1 MRLFWKEH
9 VPLLL
14 FLVPQILLVPLLYW
28 LAGNSQAEIAAYACV
43 LSFTLLISYLFY
55 RYISNRELYR
65 RVTEPPRTLEDLLQP
80 TGDTPLAEAL
90 DELLKS
96 GYRLY
101 EAELYRYGK
110 QREHHAAFT
119 GRWVHQMK
127 TPISV
132 IQLTL
137 ENEREKET
145 IPEAVLDSIQEEL
158 DRLRK
163 GLEMALYTSRLEQ
176 FEHDFHVVPVSL
188 LTVVNEAVA
197 DHRKLFIRKAV
208 HPDIRIDEEV
218 EVYSDKKWL
227 TFVLGQLITNAVNYS
242 AGVGDKVELTAYLR
256 GKKTV
261 LEVRDYG
268 IGILKEDIRR
278 IFEPYYTGQRGRQ
291 YSESTGMGLYLVREV
306 CNRLGHQVELESTP
320 GQGTTVRL
328 LFEQQRPFE

>member
-1 MRLFWKEH
+1 MRLFWKEQL
-9 VPLLL
+9 PLLL
-14 FLVPQILLVPLLYW
+14 FLVPQILLVPFIYW
-28 LAGNSQAEIAAYACV
+28 LAGSGQSEIALYALL
-43 LSFTLLISYLFY
+43 LSFTLLLGCLIY
-55 RYISNRELYR
+55 RYVSHREVYR
-65 RVTEPPRTLEDLLQP
+65 RLTEPPRTLEELLQP
-80 TGDTPLAEAL
+80 VGETPLALAL
-90 DELLKS
+90 QELLES

-101 EAELYRYGK
+101 EAELDRYGK
-110 QREHHAAFT
+110 QREHQSAFA

-145 IPEAVLDSIQEEL
+145 IPEATLDSIQEEL
-158 DRLRK
+158 DRLRT

-176 FEHDFHVVPVSL
+176 FEHDFHVAPVSL
-188 LTVVNEAVA
+188 LKVVNEAVA
-197 DHRKLFIRKAV
+197 DHRKLFIRKSV
-208 HPDIRIDEEV
+208 SPDIRIGEEL

-227 TFVLGQLITNAVNYS
+227 TFVVGQLITNAVNYS
-242 AGVGDKVELTAYLR
+242 AGAGDKVEFTACVR

-278 IFEPYYTGQRGRQ
+278 VFEPYYTGQRGRQ
-291 YSESTGMGLYLVREV
+291 YRESTGMGLYLVGEV
-306 CNRLGHQVELESTP
+306 CTRLGHKVELVSEP

-328 LFEQQRPFE
+328 LFERQPR

>member
-1 MRLFWKEH
+1 MRLFWKEQ

-14 FLVPQILLVPLLYW
+14 FLVPQILLVPFLFW
-28 LAGNSQAEIAAYACV
+28 LAGVRQTEIAVYGLL
-43 LSFTLLISYLFY
+43 LSFTLLLLYLIY
-55 RYISNRELYR
+55 RYFSNREVYR
-65 RVTEPPRTLEDLLQP
+65 RMTEPPRTLEELLQP
-80 TGDTPLAEAL
+80 AGETPLALAL
-90 DELLKS
+90 HELLES

-110 QREHHAAFT
+110 QREHQTAFT

-137 ENEREKET
+137 ENEREQET
-145 IPEAVLDSIQEEL
+145 IPETVLDSIQEEL

-176 FEHDFHVVPVSL
+176 FEHDFHVAPIPL
-188 LTVVNEAVA
+188 LAAVNEAVA
-197 DHRKLFIRKAV
+197 EHRKLFIRKGV
-208 HPDIRIDEEV
+208 YPDIRIGEELV
-218 EVYSDKKWL
+218 AYSDKKWL

-242 AGVGDKVELTAYLR
+242 SGVGDKVVFTAYVR

-261 LEVRDYG
+261 LDVRDYG
-268 IGILKEDIRR
+268 IGILTEDIRR
-278 IFEPYYTGQRGRQ
+278 VFEPYYTGQRGRQ

-306 CNRLGHQVELESTP
+306 CSRLGHRVELESAP

-328 LFEQQRPFE
+328 LFERQPV

>member
-1 MRLFWKEH
+1 MRLFWREH

-14 FLVPQILLVPLLYW
+14 VLVPQILLVPFLYW
-28 LAGNSQAEIAAYACV
+28 LADSRQTDIAGYALL
-43 LSFTLLISYLFY
+43 LSFALLLLYLAY
-55 RYISNRELYR
+55 RYVSNREVYR
-65 RVTEPPRTLEDLLQP
+65 RMTEPPRTLEELLQP
-80 TGDTPLAEAL
+80 VGETPLALAL
-90 DELLKS
+90 RELLES

-110 QREHHAAFT
+110 QREHQSAFV

-137 ENEREKET
+137 ENEREKES

-176 FEHDFHVVPVSL
+176 FEHDFHVAPAPL
-188 LTVVNEAVA
+188 LDVVNEAVA
-197 DHRKLFIRKAV
+197 EHRKLFIRKGV
-208 HPDIRIDEEV
+208 YPDIRIGEGL
-218 EVYSDKKWL
+218 EVYTDKKWL
-227 TFVLGQLITNAVNYS
+227 IFVLGQLITNAVNYS
-242 AGVGDKVELTAYLR
+242 AEAGDKVEFTAYVR

-261 LEVRDYG
+261 LDVRDYG

-278 IFEPYYTGQRGRQ
+278 VFEPSYTGQRGRQ

-306 CNRLGHQVELESTP
+306 CSRLGHRVELESAP

-328 LFEQQRPFE
+328 LFERQPPL